1 MLVQNSGQKP
11 AQYTNEERQLAFS
24 IYFHSV
30 SAYNQIRNAGGLPLP
45 HPDTVGRWLSSVECV
60 PGFQSD
66 VIDLLREKARSGD
79 AVEVGIINDGMALSV
94 DESQDGDNRVCMDGL
109 EDAVKLMKG
118 ANAPDEPAQH
128 LSVCMVVGLDPGGK
142 PWKAVVG
149 YWALAKET
157 GSVISSIIRSTTRV
171 LADAGLKVRT
181 VTLDGAKFNIS
192 AYQKLGAKL
201 TNEHVGGD
209 VDMIDPTLT
218 ELTDLNSGVEVLAM
232 PDPGHVRRETVCALC
247 HFCVVPNSSVS
258 TTSDAEKRSQRVCR
272 HFPPSIQ
279 SR

>member
-1 MLVQNSGQKP
+1 MLAQNSGQKP

-79 AVEVGIINDGMALSV
+79 AVEVGIINDGMALSM
-94 DESQDGDNRVCMDGL
+94 DESQDGDNRVCMDSL
-109 EDAVKLMKG
+109 E
-118 ANAPDEPAQH
+118 
-128 LSVCMVVGLDPGGK
+128 GK